1 MTKSLSRK
9 QFEADQRQIELDSMH
24 QEARRLHI
32 ELFPEEY
39 DFMYDGGVDAKERV
53 EGMNPMSSD
62 YVQHTNLR
70 RRKLGFKPYEIV
82 GENNATFSWIYE
94 AVKEGKM
101 EIIRNA
107 LEMLASD
114 SPIKYHTRTK

>member
-1 MTKSLSRK
+1 MTKSKSRK
-9 QFEADQRQIELDSMH
+9 QFEAAQREIELDPMY

-39 DFMYDGGVDAKERV
+39 DFMLDSGVDAKERAK
-53 EGMNPMSSD
+53 GKNPMSSD

-70 RRKLGFKPYEIV
+70 RQTLGLKPYEIV
-82 GENNATFSWIYE
+82 GENDATFSWIYE

-101 EIIRNA
+101 EIIKNT
-107 LEMLASD
+107 LDILASD
-114 SPIKYHTRTK
+114 SP